1 MDLVDPK
8 KHHIFASS
16 HPSPLGA
23 YRTMGN
29 YHSFNGSKIF
39 SKINNKLEELGKN
52 QINWKLV
59 DIENI
64 TTNIKNLK
72 I

>member
-1 MDLVDPK
+1 MLSSSVGGRNALKKMDLVDK
-8 KHHIFASS
+8 EKHHIFASS

-39 SKINNKLEELGKN
+39 S
-52 QINWKLV
+52 QINKKIKELDKDEISWKL
-59 DIENI
+59 D
-64 TTNIKNLK
+64 
-72 I
+72 